1 MNKIF
6 STFLQ
11 HKRQGNFHVSE
22 DSTSLVNAIDSQI
35 LKGKSHGSNSFGR
48 GNNRVC
54 SHYGKTNHETYNYYA
69 KHRFPPHMQRK
80 FSNHSSTND

>member
-1 MNKIF
+1 MDKIF

-11 HKRQGNFHVSE
+11 HERQGNFHVSE
-22 DSTSLVNAIDSQI
+22 DSTFLMNATDSQI

-54 SHYGKTNHETYNYYA
+54 SHYGKTNH
-69 KHRFPPHMQRK
+69 
-80 FSNHSSTND
+80 SSTND